1 MERVYAI
8 DDINGF
14 YIVVISVGENAPCE
28 YHLNN
33 TEDGVL
39 LELGIV

>member
-14 YIVVISVGENAPCE
+14 YIVVVSVGENAPCE
-28 YHLNN
+28 FHFDSI
-33 TEDGVL
+33 EDGEL